1 MKQSENKPIQ
11 IIERYQM
18 KKRNMHNIRFFIY
31 VLKRG
36 GSSLKKY
43 SLLLFCML
51 LILAGCVKESDDQ
64 TSKQAIK
71 EQEPKTEK
79 EEKRHMTLTEVGDI
93 LIHDR
98 VYNVAKTGKR
108 YDFEPMLKEMEPY
121 LQAGTVTF
129 ANQESVMGGSKLGVS
144 TYPSFNSPKEIGE
157 QLKEYGV
164 DVVNL
169 ANNHTLDRGED
180 AILSSIKHWKDLD
193 MMYFGAYESK
203 EDQETLRVYDT
214 EEGISLGFVGY
225 TYGTNGIEVPAGKEY
240 LVNYIDREQMKKDIQ
255 EANQKADVTVVSLH
269 FGIEYETNPNQEQKE
284 LVQLAADEGADI
296 VLGHHPHVLQPVEWL
311 EGKDGHQ
318 TFVAYSLGNFFTGQ
332 EELANRIG
340 GILNL
345 EIEKDKDGEI
355 EIHSPSFM
363 PTYVS
368 HGDWKMQPL
377 YRVTKKELKQAD
389 KEYEETKKH
398 MSKWVKDLEFPE
410 E

>member
-1 MKQSENKPIQ
+1 
-11 IIERYQM
+11 M

-79 EEKRHMTLTEVGDI
+79 EEKSHMTLTAVGDI

-164 DVVNL
+164 DVVN
-169 ANNHTLDRGED
+169 
-180 AILSSIKHWKDLD
+180 
-193 MMYFGAYESK
+193 
-203 EDQETLRVYDT
+203 
-214 EEGISLGFVGY
+214 
-225 TYGTNGIEVPAGKEY
+225 
-240 LVNYIDREQMKKDIQ
+240 
-255 EANQKADVTVVSLH
+255 
-269 FGIEYETNPNQEQKE
+269 
-284 LVQLAADEGADI
+284 
-296 VLGHHPHVLQPVEWL
+296 
-311 EGKDGHQ
+311 
-318 TFVAYSLGNFFTGQ
+318 
-332 EELANRIG
+332 
-340 GILNL
+340 
-345 EIEKDKDGEI
+345 
-355 EIHSPSFM
+355 
-363 PTYVS
+363 
-368 HGDWKMQPL
+368 
-377 YRVTKKELKQAD
+377 
-389 KEYEETKKH
+389 
-398 MSKWVKDLEFPE
+398 
-410 E
+410 

>member
-1 MKQSENKPIQ
+1 M
-11 IIERYQM
+11 
-18 KKRNMHNIRFFIY
+18 
-31 VLKRG
+31 
-36 GSSLKKY
+36 
-43 SLLLFCML
+43 LLLCTF
-51 LILAGCVKESDDQ
+51 LIFVGCVKDTDHNESKE
-64 TSKQAIK
+64 TMKESEPEIEKQ
-71 EQEPKTEK
+71 EK
-79 EEKRHMTLTEVGDI
+79 NKITLTAVGDV

-98 VYNVAKTGKR
+98 VYNVAKTDDS
-108 YDFEPMLKEMEPY
+108 YDFAPMLKEMKPY

-129 ANQESVMGGSKLGVS
+129 ANQESVMGGSKIGVS

-157 QLKEYGV
+157 QLQEYGV

-193 MMYFGAYESK
+193 MTYFGAYESK

-255 EANQKADVTVVSLH
+255 EANEKADVTVVSLH
-269 FGIEYETNPNQEQKE
+269 FGVEYETNPNEEQKE
-284 LVQLAADEGADI
+284 LAQLAADEGADI
-296 VLGHHPHVLQPVEWL
+296 VLGHHPHVLQPVEWV
-311 EGKDGHQ
+311 EGKNGNQ

-332 EELANRIG
+332 EDLSNRIG

-345 EIEKDKDGEI
+345 EIEKEKDGEI
-355 EIHSPSFM
+355 DIHSPSFL

-377 YRVTKKELKQAD
+377 YQVKDKELKNANQ
-389 KEYEETKKH
+389 EYKQTKKH
-398 MSKWVKDLEFPE
+398 MSKWMKELEFPE
-410 E
+410 K